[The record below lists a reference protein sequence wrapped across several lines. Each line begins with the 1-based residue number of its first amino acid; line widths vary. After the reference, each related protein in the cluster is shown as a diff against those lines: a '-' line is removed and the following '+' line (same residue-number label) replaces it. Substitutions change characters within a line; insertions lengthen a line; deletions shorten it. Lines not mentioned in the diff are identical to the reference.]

1 MTRRE
6 TWVCA
11 LLAMTLIS
19 APATRTDAATA
30 AERRAFAGAL
40 RWFDGG
46 LWAQAD
52 IALAEFAQKYPKSD
66 LVEEAVLRRAQ
77 ARLRMSD
84 AAGAFAL
91 LSTNLGRASKLAD
104 QYLFYLGEAAW
115 ASTNF
120 TSAAEAYSRLWSE
133 YPGSPL
139 AARAGLN
146 HALALAA
153 LARWA
158 EIPPVLTNQTSPI
171 ASMMALAPA
180 DPLAVEAALLLADA
194 YLNLR
199 AVEPAERVLAR
210 LESLQLDNCTRW
222 RVRYLTS
229 RLEFEAGRLTNVV
242 AGFSNLTATAQ
253 ACARQDY
260 IAETITWRAKTW
272 ISLGDTNA
280 ALTELR
286 ALLQP
291 GMPEQHRK
299 WALVRSVELWLDSG
313 ALDEA
318 STTLAAYGRDNAGQ
332 APADAALL
340 AAAEIHLY
348 RAETTLTPRAEQPGQ
363 AEPEISARPP
373 TNEVYLAVADC
384 DVLISNHPTSPFL
397 GKALLVKGWALA
409 VAGNLSN
416 SMVAL
421 QAAVPRLD
429 SPRDRALATF
439 KLADVRLAQ
448 GDVSGALSNYL
459 EVVSYQEPG
468 PGATNNLHTRALYQ
482 VVVCASRSGLQSAA
496 EDALRKILELDPHGA
511 TAQTALF
518 YFGINA
524 MHTGR
529 YTNAVHAF
537 AEFCTRFP
545 DSELVPRAQFMMA
558 RLLHANGDLPGSL
571 ALYER
576 LVTNSQAGPILP
588 MIQYNRALALHSA
601 GDQSNAAAIMHQLT
615 TLTNG
620 LAASAQ
626 FWLGDYYFARG
637 DYSRAEEN
645 YQLVFQRWPRS
656 ELAARARMNAGRA
669 AVARLGFNDAT
680 AYFLAVA
687 NDQTSPPEMV
697 AEALFAYGDALARA
711 PATDPTRPLANF
723 EEAIRAFGKLQQLY
737 PTNELAVRAA
747 GRIGDCYLQLAAQN
761 PNFYESAARAYASV
775 LTNSLATVP
784 VRSQAEVGL
793 GLVLEKQA
801 ALKPGTNAPAL
812 AQQALT
818 HYMRVVYGENLAPG
832 EQPNPFWVK
841 EAAQRAF
848 RLMEELQMLEQQQ
861 RLVEYLRNRLPGVAR
876 SLETRMDKKPP
887 TAGKTNTP

>member
-1 MTRRE
+1 MTRWE

-11 LLAMTLIS
+11 LLAVALSSMLAS
-19 APATRTDAATA
+19 RTGAATA

-40 RWFDGG
+40 KWFDGG

-52 IALAEFAQKYPKSD
+52 AALAEFIQKHPKSE

-84 AAGAFAL
+84 AVGAFAL
-91 LSTNLGRASKLAD
+91 LSTNLTRASKLAD

-120 TSAAEAYSRLWSE
+120 TSAAEAYGRLWSE
-133 YPGSPL
+133 FPGSPL

-158 EIPPVLTNQTSPI
+158 EIPDVLTNQTSPI
-171 ASMMALAPA
+171 ASVMALAPA

-199 AVEPAERVLAR
+199 AVESGKHVLKQ
-210 LESLQLDNCTRW
+210 LESLQLDDCTRW
-222 RVRYLTS
+222 RVEYLSS

-242 AGFSNLTATAQ
+242 AGFSNLTSLAL
-253 ACARQDY
+253 ACARSDY
-260 IAETITWRAKTW
+260 IAQTLAWRAKTW
-272 ISLGDTNA
+272 IDLGNTNA
-280 ALTELR
+280 ALVELR

-291 GMPEQHRK
+291 GMPEPHRK
-299 WALVRSVELWLDSG
+299 WALVQSVELLLDTG
-313 ALDEA
+313 APDEA
-318 STTLAAYGRDNAGQ
+318 AATLAAYGRDTAGQ
-332 APADAALL
+332 GTADAALL
-340 AAAEIHLY
+340 AAAEINLY
-348 RAETTLTPRAEQPGQ
+348 RAETALKSRGDRPGRPTPEAP
-363 AEPEISARPP
+363 APP
-373 TNEVYLAVADC
+373 LTNELYRAVADC
-384 DVLISNHPTSPFL
+384 DILISNHPTSPFL

-409 VAGNLSN
+409 VAGNLPDSQ
-416 SMVAL
+416 VAL

-429 SPRDRALATF
+429 LPRDRALGTF
-439 KLADVRLAQ
+439 KLGDIRLAQ
-448 GDVSGALSNYL
+448 GDVLGALTNYL
-459 EVVSYQEPG
+459 EVVSYEES
-468 PGATNNLHTRALYQ
+468 GARAADSLLTRALYQ
-482 VVVCASRSGLQSAA
+482 VVVCASRCGFQSTA

-511 TAQTALF
+511 IAQTALF

-524 MHTGR
+524 MSTGM
-529 YTNAVHAF
+529 YTNAVHVF
-537 AEFCTRFP
+537 AEFCSRFP
-545 DSELVPRAQFMMA
+545 ESELVPQAQFMMA
-558 RLLHANGDLPGSL
+558 RLLYATGDLPGAL

-601 GDQSNAAAIMHQLT
+601 GDHSNAAAIMHQLT

-620 LAASAQ
+620 LGAAAQ

-656 ELAARARMNAGRA
+656 ELAVRARMNAGRA
-669 AVARLGFNDAT
+669 AVARLGFTDAT
-680 AYFLAVA
+680 EYFLAVA
-687 NDQTSPPEMV
+687 NDQMSPPEMV

-711 PATDPTRPLANF
+711 PAADQTRPLANF

-747 GRIGDCYLQLAAQN
+747 GRIGDCYLQLATQN
-761 PNFYESAARAYASV
+761 PNFYDAAARAYASV

-801 ALKPGTNAPAL
+801 ALRPSTNGPAL
-812 AQQALT
+812 VQQALT
-818 HYMRVVYGENLAPG
+818 HYMRVVYGENLLPG

-848 RLMEELQMLEQQQ
+848 KLMEELQMLEQQQ
-861 RLVEYLRNRLPGVAR
+861 RLVQYLRNSLPSVAR
-876 SLETRMDKKPP
+876 LLEARMDKKPV
-887 TAGKTNTP
+887 TAGKTDTP